1 MNNQNYYPEGS
12 RSGGYI
18 YEQDVAVVQRSLIQ
32 RVFLWMTMGLSITG
46 LTAML
51 TYSSSLFYELMS
63 NSILFWG
70 LMLAELGIVF
80 YLSSRVM
87 KMSFMTATILFAA
100 YSILNGVTL
109 SLIFAAYTMQSIA
122 TTFFVTAGTFAAMAF
137 VGYVTKRDL
146 SKMGSILMMA
156 LIGLIIATVAN
167 IFLKNSMFELV
178 ISGIGVLIF
187 TGLTAYD
194 TQKIKLMLHQAES
207 EEVAK
212 KLSVIGAL
220 TLYLD
225 FINLFLYLLRFLGSR
240 NE

>member
-178 ISGIGVLIF
+178 ISGVGVLIF

-240 NE
+240 SE

>member
-178 ISGIGVLIF
+178 ISGVGVLIF